1 MDTLTV
7 RLSPEVKTRLDKLAR
22 ATSRPRSFL
31 IQTAVQDYLA
41 LNEWQVSAIREGL
54 QQANEGR
61 LIPHKDIRKR
71 WEGKLAHPVD

>member
-71 WEGKLAHPVD
+71 WEAKLAHPVD

>member
-7 RLSPEVKTRLDKLAR
+7 RLPPEIKTRLDKLAR

-31 IQTAVQDYLA
+31 IQSAVQEYLA
-41 LNEWQVSAIREGL
+41 LNEWQVGAIREGL
-54 QQANEGR
+54 EQANEGR
-61 LIPHKDIRKR
+61 LIPHEEIRTR

>member
-31 IQTAVQDYLA
+31 IQTAVQEYLA
-41 LNEWQVSAIREGL
+41 LNEWQVEAIREGL
-54 QQANEGR
+54 QQADEGR

-71 WEGKLAHPVD
+71 WEGKRAHPVD

>member
-7 RLSPEVKTRLDKLAR
+7 RLSPEIKNRLDKLAR

-31 IQTAVQDYLA
+31 IQTAVQEYLA

-61 LIPHKDIRKR
+61 LVPHADIRKK
-71 WEGKLAHPVD
+71 WEGKRADPVD

>member
-7 RLSPEVKTRLDKLAR
+7 RLPPEIKTRLDKLAR

-31 IQTAVQDYLA
+31 IQTAIQEYLA
-41 LNEWQVSAIREGL
+41 LNEWQVGAIREGL
-54 QQANEGR
+54 DQADEGR
-61 LIPHKDIRKR
+61 LIPHEEIRKT

>member
-7 RLSPEVKTRLDKLAR
+7 RLSPEIKNRLDKLAR
-22 ATSRPRSFL
+22 AINRPRSFL

-41 LNEWQVSAIREGL
+41 LNEWQVGAIQEGL

-61 LIPHKDIRKR
+61 LIPHKDVRKR